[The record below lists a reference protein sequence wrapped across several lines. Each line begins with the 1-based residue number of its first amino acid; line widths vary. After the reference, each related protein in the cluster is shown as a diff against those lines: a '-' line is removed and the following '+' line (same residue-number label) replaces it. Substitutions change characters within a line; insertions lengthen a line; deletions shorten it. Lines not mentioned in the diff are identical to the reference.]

1 VPLLLAGLYRY
12 NTVSSLLCPRYAPL
26 ISIERPPVYT
36 PSAEHKGYAVTTD
49 PFLVGPA
56 VEVSV
61 RPPKVTSQRSK
72 VVLGSSR
79 GSLEPVGP
87 GARRTKSRFWV
98 E

>member
-1 VPLLLAGLYRY
+1 MIACMFS
-12 NTVSSLLCPRYAPL
+12 TKPRKVEAE
-26 ISIERPPVYT
+26 SILPY
-36 PSAEHKGYAVTTD
+36 HKGYAVTTD

-56 VEVSV
+56 VEVSF
-61 RPPKVTSQRSK
+61 RPPKVTPQRSK

-87 GARRTKSRFWV
+87 GARRTKTRFWV